1 MTGYLVKSYGVR
13 IAHVFRKSASDPS
26 LIFNKLPP
34 GMYPEYRE
42 VHKMMRGTQE
52 RGYQVFSE
60 TSIKEIFQNRRVILN
75 NNICLQ
81 VGNDGYFIDRP
92 SKLITNYIASSI
104 HCSGVFHTCI
114 DWLLP

>member
-13 IAHVFRKSASDPS
+13 IVHVFRKSASDPS

-81 VGNDGYFIDRP
+81 VGNDGYLIDRP
-92 SKLITNYIASSI
+92 IKLITNFI
-104 HCSGVFHTCI
+104 HCSGVFHPCV
-114 DWLLP
+114 DWFLS